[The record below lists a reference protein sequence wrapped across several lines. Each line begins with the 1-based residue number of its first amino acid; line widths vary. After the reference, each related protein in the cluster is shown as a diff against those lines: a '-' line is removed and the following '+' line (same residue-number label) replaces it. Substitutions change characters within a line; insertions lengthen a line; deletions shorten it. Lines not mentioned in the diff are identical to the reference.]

1 MTATVGDTDRRLKG
15 RDFRLLWT
23 GQSISKA
30 GSAVT
35 TFALPLAAVESMHAS
50 PLEMSVLNAMT
61 WLPWLV
67 IGLQAGAWVDRREKR
82 RLMIGCQLGS
92 AAVIGSI
99 PVLSLLHVLTFWYV
113 LVAAFVAGSLN
124 VIFTASYN
132 AFLPFLVG
140 VRNLLGANQRLT
152 GSEQVANVTG
162 PGLGG
167 LIAQLATAVFG
178 LFIDAGSFLVSA
190 ACLLSIREP
199 EPSGSQ
205 AGKRRPT
212 LWSDVGT
219 AIGFVLR
226 DRYLR
231 VLLANTASANLFL
244 SGMQALMVVF
254 LIRTADVGQWGVGA
268 ITIAISVGGGLGALL
283 APWISRRLGS
293 ARALLVSTP
302 VTGFFGLLFPL
313 AGHGVWL
320 ALALIGVMAWSVGVV
335 TKNVIGGSFR
345 QAYCPPEMLGRVAT
359 SIRFVIFGVMPI
371 GSLLGGVLATAFGI
385 RPALWILATANV
397 LAGYVLFTGPI
408 KNSRQLPAHPGGKS

>member
-1 MTATVGDTDRRLKG
+1 MTATVSDTDRRLKG

-35 TFALPLAAVESMHAS
+35 TFALPLAAVQSLHAS

-61 WLPWLV
+61 WLPWLL
-67 IGLQAGAWVDRREKR
+67 IGLQAGAWTDRREKR
-82 RLMIGCQLGS
+82 PLMIGCQLGS
-92 AAVIGSI
+92 AAVIGSV
-99 PVLSLLHVLTFWYV
+99 PVLSLLHVLTIWYI
-113 LVAAFVAGSLN
+113 LVVAFMAGTLN

-140 VRNLLGANQRLT
+140 VRSLLGANQRLT
-152 GSEQVANVTG
+152 GSEQIANVTG

-167 LIAQLATAVFG
+167 LIAQLATAVLG

-190 ACLLSIREP
+190 ACLLAIRER
-199 EPSGSQ
+199 EPSRTQ
-205 AGKRRPT
+205 PGKRHPA

-231 VLLANTASANLFL
+231 VLMANTAFANLFL

-254 LIRTADVGQWGVGA
+254 LIRTADVGPWGVGA
-268 ITIAISVGGGLGALL
+268 ITIAISVGGGFGALL
-283 APWISRRLGS
+283 APRLSRRLGS

-302 VTGFFGLLFPL
+302 VTGFFGLLLPL

-385 RPALWILATANV
+385 RPAMWILAAANV

-408 KNSRQLPAHPGGKS
+408 KSSRQLPAHPGGKS